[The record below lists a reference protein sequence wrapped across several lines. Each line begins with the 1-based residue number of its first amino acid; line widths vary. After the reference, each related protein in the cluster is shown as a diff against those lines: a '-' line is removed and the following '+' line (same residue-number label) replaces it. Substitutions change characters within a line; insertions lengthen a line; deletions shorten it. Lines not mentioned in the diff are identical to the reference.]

1 MTTLLTLK
9 KEIKNELNAV
19 TELIQSTL
27 LSSDTKTLSNIYKHI
42 LNSQGKQIRASII
55 LLISKITQG
64 VNEDT
69 KKLAA
74 GIELIHLASLIHDD
88 IIDNAD
94 IRRNNETVHKKFNVN
109 NGIISGVHCYALAL
123 KLITSMHNI
132 DILSIISNSVINL
145 CEGECIQVNERYNFN
160 ISVAEYWE
168 IVNKK
173 TSALFKASC
182 ICSGHLNELNESD
195 IHHLASF
202 GELLGDIFQ
211 LTDDYL
217 DLFDKKNHLSKK
229 VMQDIENGDISL
241 PILLAVKKAN
251 ETDLDI
257 KEILVTHKDDIVTT
271 IKNEITTR
279 KKNAEKSINAL
290 SFNAHQLIKVLE
302 IVTKRVL

>member
-9 KEIKNELNAV
+9 KEIENELNAV

-27 LSSDTKTLSNIYKHI
+27 LSSDTEALNNIYKHI
-42 LNSQGKQIRASII
+42 LKSQGKQIRASII
-55 LLISKITQG
+55 LLISKINQG
-64 VNEDT
+64 VNGDT
-69 KKLAA
+69 NKLAA

-94 IRRNNETVHKKFNVN
+94 VRRNIESVHKKFNVN

-123 KLITSMHNI
+123 KLITSIQNI
-132 DILSIISNSVINL
+132 DILSIISNSVIDL

-160 ISVAEYWE
+160 ISMAEYWD
-168 IVNKK
+168 IVRKK

-182 ICSGHLNELNESD
+182 MCCGYLNQLNETD
-195 IHHLASF
+195 IHNLASF
-202 GELLGDIFQ
+202 GQLLGDIFQ

-217 DLFDKKNHLSKK
+217 DLFDKNNQLNKK
-229 VMQDIENGDISL
+229 VMQDMAIGDISL

-251 ETDLDI
+251 ETGLEI
-257 KEILVTHKDDIVTT
+257 EKILVNQKDDIATT
-271 IKNEITTR
+271 IKNEIITR
-279 KKNAEKSINAL
+279 KKNAEKNINAL
-290 SFNAHQLIKVLE
+290 SFNANQLIQVLD

>member
-1 MTTLLTLK
+1 MTSLLTLK
-9 KEIKNELNAV
+9 KEIKNELNGV

-27 LSSDTKTLSNIYKHI
+27 LSSDTETLNNIYKHI

-64 VNEDT
+64 INEDT
-69 KKLAA
+69 NKLAA

-94 IRRNNETVHKKFNVN
+94 VRRNIETVHKKFNVN

-123 KLITSMHNI
+123 KLITSIHNI
-132 DILSIISNSVINL
+132 DILSIISNSVIDL
-145 CEGECIQVNERYNFN
+145 CEGECAQVNERYNFN
-160 ISVAEYWE
+160 ISEAEYWR

-182 ICSGHLNELNESD
+182 ICSGHLNQLNESD

-217 DLFDKKNHLSKK
+217 DLFDKKNQLSKK
-229 VMQDIENGDISL
+229 VMQDMEIGDISL

-257 KEILVTHKDDIVTT
+257 EKILVTHKDDIATS

-279 KKNAEKSINAL
+279 KKKAESNINAL
-290 SFNAHQLIKVLE
+290 SFNAHQLIQVLE